1 MSKRKICL
9 DAGHYGKYN
18 RSPVVPAY
26 YESEMNWK
34 LHLKL
39 KAALEAYGFEVIT
52 TRDNQ
57 KKDLGTINRGAASR
71 GCDLFLSIHSNSA
84 GAIKEDVD
92 YPLVIVQLDGKG
104 DTLGKALGKVIQETM
119 GTTEPFDL
127 WKRENSSG
135 KEAYGVLRGAAS
147 VGVMGMILEH
157 SFHTQTRAT
166 QWLMVDSNLDK
177 LAQAEAATIAAYFG
191 AEKPTAEPE
200 TSGIRYRVQVGS
212 YSSKANAEA
221 LLAKLKA
228 AGFDGY
234 IVENGTE
241 PEPEKETPD
250 LRIRK
255 GDVVAI
261 ADGAVYYNGAAV
273 PKWVRAKTWI
283 VRDEPVGD
291 KAIIDKSADGSNA
304 ICSPISTKY
313 LVKK

>member
-18 RSPVVPAY
+18 RSPVIPAY

-39 KAALEAYGFEVIT
+39 KAALEVYGFEVIT
-52 TRDNQ
+52 TRADQ
-57 KKDLGTINRGAASR
+57 AKDLGTINRGAASK

-84 GAIKEDVD
+84 GSVKESVD

-104 DTLGKALGKVIQETM
+104 DTLGKTLGKVIQETM
-119 GTTEPFDL
+119 GTSQAFDM
-127 WKRENSSG
+127 WKKKNSSG
-135 KEAYGVLRGAAS
+135 QEAYGVLRGAAS
-147 VGVMGMILEH
+147 VGTMGMILEH

-191 AEKPTAEPE
+191 MEKPTAKPE
-200 TSGIRYRVQVGS
+200 TSGVRYRVQVGS
-212 YSSKANAEA
+212 YSDKANAEA
-221 LLAKLKA
+221 QLAKLKA

-234 IVENGTE
+234 IVTDGTE
-241 PEPEKETPD
+241 PAPEKEIPD
-250 LRIRK
+250 AQIRK

-261 ADGAVYYNGAAV
+261 SEGAVYYNGVAV
-273 PKWVRAKTWI
+273 PKWVQAKTWI

-291 KAIIDKSADGSNA
+291 KAIIDKAADGSNA

-313 LVKK
+313 LIKK